1 MVFMGSYLSEEMLG
15 SSGDKAI
22 KFKAEKIYNG
32 EIVTP
37 TSIHYRGEPYVN
49 TDSTIWLR
57 TGSES
62 FCGRPFDS
70 TRAIYI
76 VDYNSWINLIN
87 PDSEVGY
94 IPSVCFS
101 DYFPISDDN
110 EVTGWIWE
118 QQDTTIALEEFE
130 ALIENTCG
138 AISSVDDTDDSNQIS
153 IYPNPVNDI
162 LSIKCSAQ
170 CTIKNIELYDIQGN
184 LIKSSIATSIDMSN
198 LNSGVYL
205 SLIHI

>member
-1 MVFMGSYLSEEMLG
+1 MKLLLTILFFLSAYTSVYSCLCAPGSFCTEYEQRIEEETTVVFMGSYLSEEMLG

-32 EIVTP
+32 KIVTP

-76 VDYNSWINLIN
+76 VDYNS
-87 PDSEVGY
+87 
-94 IPSVCFS
+94 
-101 DYFPISDDN
+101 
-110 EVTGWIWE
+110 
-118 QQDTTIALEEFE
+118 
-130 ALIENTCG
+130 
-138 AISSVDDTDDSNQIS
+138 
-153 IYPNPVNDI
+153 
-162 LSIKCSAQ
+162 
-170 CTIKNIELYDIQGN
+170 
-184 LIKSSIATSIDMSN
+184 
-198 LNSGVYL
+198 L